1 MRSCTLGE
9 IAAAVG
15 GLVKQGDPERVI
27 ARVATD
33 TRTLCP
39 GDLFFALR
47 GGRFDGH
54 DFAGRAAETGAAGV
68 VVSREV
74 RLPSSVAVIAVGD
87 TLAALQALAAWNR
100 SSLDIPVVAV
110 TGSTGKTTTKDLIA
124 AVLGRR
130 WPVAATRG
138 NYNNEI
144 GVPVTLLDLD
154 EKTRAAVIEMG
165 MRGPGE
171 IDFLSRLVRPSAA
184 VITNIG
190 EAHIE
195 RLGSVEN
202 IARAKGEVLEH
213 LPPEGFALLHAES
226 PHLRE
231 QAGRTRARVL
241 YFGEDPGAHYS
252 LAAYRPEAGG
262 CVFEASCRGGRYT
275 FRLGLAGKH
284 QALNALAAV
293 GVGMELGLE
302 PAEIAAGLAEARL
315 SPMRQ
320 AVIRAGELTV
330 INDAY
335 NANPASMKAA
345 LGLLGEMA
353 GGRPRVAVLGDMLEL
368 GPRAAGGH
376 REVGAACA
384 ALGLDLLV
392 TVGER
397 ARLIAAGAV
406 EAGMDPARII
416 RCTANPEAAAV
427 LRERLSGREIIL
439 VKGSRGMRMEEIVAA
454 LTGAGT
460 ESTEPPAGGRPPNAG
475 GTGA

>member
-15 GLVKQGDPERVI
+15 GVLKQGAPGRVVS
-27 ARVATD
+27 RVATD
-33 TRTLCP
+33 TRALCA
-39 GDLFFALR
+39 GSLFFALR
-47 GGRFDGH
+47 GERFDGH
-54 DFAGRAAETGAAGV
+54 DFAGRAAEAGAAGV

-74 RLPSSVAVIAVGD
+74 ELPPSAAVLVVKD

-100 SSLDIPVVAV
+100 SALDMPIVAV

-130 WPVAATRG
+130 WPVVATRG
-138 NYNNEI
+138 NFNNEI
-144 GVPVTLLDLD
+144 GVPLTLLDLD
-154 EKTRAAVIEMG
+154 ENTGAAVVEMG

-171 IDFLSRLVRPSAA
+171 IDFLSRLVKPLAA

-195 RLGSVEN
+195 RLGTVEN

-213 LPPEGFALLHAES
+213 LPPEGFALLHAGS
-226 PHLRE
+226 PYLRG
-231 QAGRTRARVL
+231 QARRTPARVL
-241 YFGEDPGAHYS
+241 YFGEDPGADYA
-252 LAAYRPEAGG
+252 LTAYRPEAGG
-262 CVFEASCRGGRYT
+262 CVFEASCRGRRHA
-275 FRLGLAGKH
+275 FRLALAGKH

-293 GVGMELGLE
+293 GTGMELGLG
-302 PAEIAAGLAEARL
+302 PAEVAEGLAEARL

-320 AVIRAGELTV
+320 AVVRAGDLTV

-353 GGRPRVAVLGDMLEL
+353 GGRPRVVVLGDMLEL
-368 GPRAAGGH
+368 GSRALGGH

-397 ARLIAAGAV
+397 ARLIAEGAR
-406 EAGMDPARII
+406 EAGMDPARIVC
-416 RCTANPEAAAV
+416 CTANPQAVAA
-427 LRERLSGREIIL
+427 LRERLSGREMVL
-439 VKGSRGMRMEEIVAA
+439 VKGSRGMRMEEIVTA
-454 LTGAGT
+454 LAETDVGRRTAGDREAGA
-460 ESTEPPAGGRPPNAG
+460 
-475 GTGA
+475 